1 MQGFDLRLSGRS
13 AGRRCT
19 PFLVRNLVVD
29 DIRRFA
35 QQPKEFAFLMP
46 KRHKATSPKNKRES
60 RESAFV
66 PNAVDRYKYGDYLRV
81 ELPLGTAGEP
91 TSIWISVDHCSE
103 EHAIVFGTI
112 ESEPPQWLG
121 KTLRLGATLA
131 VSYRCVQECR
141 QAL

>member
-1 MQGFDLRLSGRS
+1 MICVSAARMQAAVLS
-13 AGRRCT
+13 
-19 PFLVRNLVVD
+19 FKFVVD
-29 DIRRFA
+29 DHRRFA

-66 PNAVDRYKYGDYLRV
+66 LGAVSRYKYGDYLRV
-81 ELPLGTAGEP
+81 ELPLRTDDVP
-91 TSIWISVDHCSE
+91 TSVWISVDHCSE

-121 KTLRLGATLA
+121 KRLRLGARLA

-141 QAL
+141 QPL

>member
-1 MQGFDLRLSGRS
+1 MQAADAPVL
-13 AGRRCT
+13 A
-19 PFLVRNLVVD
+19 RNLVVD
-29 DIRRFA
+29 DDRRFG
-35 QQPKEFAFLMP
+35 QQPKKSAFLMP
-46 KRHKATSPKNKRES
+46 KRHKASSQKSKRES
-60 RESAFV
+60 KESAFV
-66 PNAVDRYKYGDYLRV
+66 SVAVARYKYGDYLRV

-121 KTLRLGATLA
+121 KTLSLGATLA

>member
-1 MQGFDLRLSGRS
+1 MQGFDLRLSGRD
-13 AGRRCT
+13 AGRRSV
-19 PFLVRNLVVD
+19 PFWHVNWSLMTTE
-29 DIRRFA
+29 
-35 QQPKEFAFLMP
+35 QPKEFAFLMS

-141 QAL
+141 QPL

>member
-1 MQGFDLRLSGRS
+1 MQ
-13 AGRRCT
+13 AGVSV
-19 PFLVRNLVVD
+19 LARNLVVD
-29 DIRRFA
+29 DNRCFA
-35 QQPKEFAFLMP
+35 QQPKQSAFLMS
-46 KRHKATSPKNKRES
+46 KRHKASSPKNKNES
-60 RESAFV
+60 RKSAFV
-66 PNAVDRYKYGDYLRV
+66 RGAVDRYKYGDYLRV
-81 ELPLGTAGEP
+81 ELPFGIAGVS
-91 TSIWISVDHCSE
+91 TSVWISVVHCSE

>member
-1 MQGFDLRLSGRS
+1 
-13 AGRRCT
+13 
-19 PFLVRNLVVD
+19 
-29 DIRRFA
+29 
-35 QQPKEFAFLMP
+35 MP
-46 KRHKATSPKNKRES
+46 KKHKATSPKNKRES

-66 PNAVDRYKYGDYLRV
+66 SGAVARYKYGDYLRV
-81 ELPLGTAGEP
+81 ELPFGTAGEP

-121 KTLRLGATLA
+121 KTLSLGATLA

>member
-1 MQGFDLRLSGRS
+1 VRPVL
-13 AGRRCT
+13 A
-19 PFLVRNLVVD
+19 RNLVVD
-29 DIRRFA
+29 DNRRFA
-35 QQPKEFAFLMP
+35 QQPKQFVFLMS
-46 KRHKATSPKNKRES
+46 KRHKASSRQNKRES
-60 RESAFV
+60 RKSASI
-66 PNAVDRYKYGDYLRV
+66 PRAVARYNYGDYLRV
-81 ELPLGTAGEP
+81 ELPLGTAEEP

-121 KTLRLGATLA
+121 KTLSLGATLA